1 MLLLVPYVLGLLFMG
16 LLSLELLLVKILV
29 VSLVAQPLEIYQASI
44 QQTSF
49 NQTSIIQQLQT
60 IDQTSIIQ
68 QLQTIDQTSIQ
79 ILVLVM
85 PPVFGNQLMDVL
97 AFLLQISLVRQQVE
111 ILVFLLL
118 QLRVLDLLWQT

>member
-49 NQTSIIQQLQT
+49 NQISIIQQLQT
-60 IDQTSIIQ
+60 IDQTS
-68 QLQTIDQTSIQ
+68 LQT
-79 ILVLVM
+79 LALVM

>member
-1 MLLLVPYVLGLLFMG
+1 MGLLF
-16 LLSLELLLVKILV
+16 LEV
-29 VSLVAQPLEIYQASI
+29 VLIEIH
-44 QQTSF
+44 
-49 NQTSIIQQLQT
+49 QTSIDQTSIVQQLQV
-60 IDQTSIIQ
+60 IDQASFNQTSIIQ